1 MIYVGVSVEN
11 IIYVKKNILGILLN
25 VFPKMEDILRVLLT
39 IQ

>member
-11 IIYVKKNILGILLN
+11 IIYVKKNILGILIN
-25 VFPKMEDILRVLLT
+25 VFARMEDILWVLLT